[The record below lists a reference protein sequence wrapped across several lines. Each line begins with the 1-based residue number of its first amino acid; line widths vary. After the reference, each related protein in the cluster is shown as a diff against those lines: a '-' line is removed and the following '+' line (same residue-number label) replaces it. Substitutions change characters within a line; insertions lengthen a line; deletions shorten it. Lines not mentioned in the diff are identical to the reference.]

1 MASGTSKI
9 LELIA
14 PLETRLD
21 KLRRQIAS
29 WLLLDGGARFVWT
42 VLIVAGLDFVLDFV
56 LHLDKMQ
63 RGAILVLVLGF
74 LVVRAWKL
82 LVWIPSQKTRSEA
95 LCFEIQKRHPNLG
108 DGLVTAYELAHHEG
122 RLQATE
128 VSLPLVQQAVR
139 LGMAALESV
148 SLDSL
153 LNAARMR
160 TNWLRLLVG
169 LAAVMALQV
178 AIFVK
183 PQPMAT
189 IWFERNVLLREV
201 AWPQDVYLHL
211 EGSKDGR
218 IKAYRGEEWQA
229 VVTAEAKP
237 GKMPSS
243 VTLEFRGGAARPAQ
257 VMKQASEGRFELTV
271 ATLRQS
277 GQVRARAS
285 GIVSPWLELELI
297 DPPAVDVLELFV
309 KLPAYAG
316 AEEVALPAGQGPYP
330 ILEGSSLKIRGRFNK
345 SVAVAE
351 VSQGEWRKALSV
363 QAEGGLEFSGE
374 IGSAD
379 LKTGSYLLS
388 LGDLEGHVSKQGVT
402 FGVRLVPDAE
412 PKVKV
417 KLLGVGGMITKRA
430 MIPWELRATD
440 DYGLAEISGRY
451 RTVKPDGEKGAADA
465 GAVAKVDGDP
475 FAIALGD
482 LKLPR
487 TQVVLPQTLDV
498 EKLVVSEGSNLSLW
512 VVATDNDNIGPANVG
527 RSADMSLKVVTE
539 EEFRQ
544 SILEREKELRLELER
559 QLRASEELLTDIKA
573 LRVSQKGDGT
583 GDNEALVNLARR
595 QKGIATVLQSI
606 SSRLKNIVGE
616 IAINRIEGDEAKLQT
631 RLKDE
636 IIAPLDVLIT
646 ERLAKIVAGLD
657 QVRRESKSASTLSTG
672 LVPLEMEEGLACEDL
687 RKILAAMSE
696 SEDFQKA
703 VNMLYEIQRAQQD
716 VLRRTQQEKER
727 RIREAL
733 EPKK

>member
-1 MASGTSKI
+1 MASGTSEI

-14 PLETRLD
+14 PLESRLER
-21 KLRRQIAS
+21 LRRQIAS

-42 VLIVAGLDFVLDFV
+42 LLVVIGLDFVLDFV

-74 LVVRAWKL
+74 LAARAWKL

-95 LCFEIQKRHPNLG
+95 LCFEIQKHYPSLG

-122 RLQATE
+122 KQQAAL

-139 LGMAALESV
+139 LGMSALESV
-148 SLDSL
+148 SLDTL
-153 LNAARMR
+153 LNASRMR

-169 LAAVMALQV
+169 LAALMALQV
-178 AIFVK
+178 AIAVK

-189 IWFERNVLLREV
+189 IWFQRNVLLREV
-201 AWPQDVYLHL
+201 AWPQDVYLQL
-211 EGSKDGR
+211 EGAKEGR

-229 VVTAEAKP
+229 VVIAEAKP
-237 GKMPSS
+237 GKMPAS

-257 VMKQASEGRFELTV
+257 VMKQVSEGRFELTV

-285 GIVSPWLELELI
+285 GIVSPWHDLELI

-316 AEEVALPAGQGPYP
+316 SEEVALPAGQGPYP
-330 ILEGSSLKIRGRFNK
+330 VLEGSSLRIKGRFNK
-345 SVAVAE
+345 PVARAE
-351 VSQGEWRKALSV
+351 VSQGEWRKTLSV
-363 QAEGGLEFSGE
+363 NNEGGLEFAGE
-374 IGSAD
+374 IDSAD

-388 LGDLEGHVSKQGVT
+388 IGDLEGHVSKQGVT
-402 FGVRLVPDAE
+402 FGIRLVPDAE

-430 MIPWELRATD
+430 LIPWELRATD
-440 DYGLAEISGRY
+440 DHGLAEIGGRY
-451 RTVKPDGEKGAADA
+451 RTVKPDGEKGAAEA
-465 GAVAKVDGDP
+465 GAASKVDGDP
-475 FAIALGD
+475 FAISLGD

-512 VVATDNDNIGPANVG
+512 VVAADNDNIGPANVG

-573 LRVSQKGDGT
+573 LRVSQKGEGT

-636 IIAPLDVLIT
+636 IIAPLDALIT
-646 ERLAKIVAGLD
+646 ERLAKIVMGLD
-657 QVRRESKSASTLSTG
+657 QVRRESKSASALSSG

-733 EPKK
+733 ESKK